1 MSSWL
6 ALEDGTVIHGR
17 GFGHKSTI
25 EGELV
30 FNTSMTGYQEAMTDP
45 SYAGQTLMFTFPQIG
60 NYGFAKERN
69 ESSKAQ
75 IRGCVVKEWCREP
88 NQGKLNLDEWL
99 KKEKIPGIEGIDTR
113 ALTIRTR
120 TRGTL
125 RSILCNDGSMTPEEG
140 VERAKK
146 MKWPSENNLVKEVS
160 TKKQYKSG
168 KSGIRITLFD
178 WGVKQSIVDNLAQRG
193 KVTVVPWN
201 TDLNA
206 IEKTKPDLVFLSNG
220 PGDPDHNDLNPVVET
235 IQKII
240 GKYPIV
246 GICLGHQI
254 LGLALGGETY
264 KLPFGHRGGNQP
276 VKELDTDRVYITSQ
290 NHGFALRNLP
300 KNVQE
305 SFVNLNDGTCEGLK
319 VDGAWTVQFHPEASP
334 GPLDAN
340 ELFDKAVSMAGV
352 SK

>member
-99 KKEKIPGIEGIDTR
+99 KKEKIPVIEGIDTR
-113 ALTIRTR
+113 ARTIRTR

-125 RSILCNDGSMTPEEG
+125 RSI
-140 VERAKK
+140 
-146 MKWPSENNLVKEVS
+146 
-160 TKKQYKSG
+160 
-168 KSGIRITLFD
+168 
-178 WGVKQSIVDNLAQRG
+178 
-193 KVTVVPWN
+193 
-201 TDLNA
+201 
-206 IEKTKPDLVFLSNG
+206 
-220 PGDPDHNDLNPVVET
+220 
-235 IQKII
+235 
-240 GKYPIV
+240 
-246 GICLGHQI
+246 
-254 LGLALGGETY
+254 
-264 KLPFGHRGGNQP
+264 
-276 VKELDTDRVYITSQ
+276 
-290 NHGFALRNLP
+290 
-300 KNVQE
+300 
-305 SFVNLNDGTCEGLK
+305 
-319 VDGAWTVQFHPEASP
+319 
-334 GPLDAN
+334 
-340 ELFDKAVSMAGV
+340 
-352 SK
+352 

>member
-6 ALEDGTVIHGR
+6 ALEDGTVVRGC
-17 GFGHKSTI
+17 GFGHKSTV

-60 NYGFAKERN
+60 NYGFSKERN

-88 NQGKLNLDEWL
+88 HQGKLNLDEWL
-99 KKEKIPGIEGIDTR
+99 KKEKIPGIEGVDTR
-113 ALTIRTR
+113 SLTIRTR

-125 RSILCNDGSMTPEEG
+125 RSILSNDESMTPEEG
-140 VERAKK
+140 VQRAKD
-146 MKWPSENNLVKEVS
+146 MVWPSESNLVSEVS
-160 TKKQYKSG
+160 TKKAYRAG
-168 KSGIRITLFD
+168 KGKIKIALFD

-193 KVTVVPWN
+193 EVTVVPWN
-201 TDLNA
+201 TNFET
-206 IEKTKPDLVFLSNG
+206 IKKMEPDLVFLSNG
-220 PGDPDHNDLNPVVET
+220 PGDPDHDDLMSVVET
-235 IQKII
+235 IKEIL

-264 KLPFGHRGGNQP
+264 KLPFGHRGVNQP
-276 VKELDTDRVYITSQ
+276 VRELEIDRVYITSQ

-305 SFVNLNDGTCEGLK
+305 TFVNLNDGTCEGLK
-319 VDGAWTVQFHPEASP
+319 VKGAWTVQFHPEASP
-334 GPLDAN
+334 GPMDAN
-340 ELFDKAVSMAGV
+340 ELFDRAVSMAGV
-352 SK
+352 TK